1 MLSKTLKDLRKRKDI
16 TQADLADI
24 LGITQQAVARW
35 ERDKSE
41 PDIKTLK
48 QLAEYFSVSTD
59 YLLGSKTKDLRI
71 FSDDEKQLVNGY
83 RTLDNAKKQTL
94 FNMLAFL
101 ISPQGANTGN
111 IIQNN
116 RNGNNLYSNNGNNI
130 VMAQQGELDETWRGL
145 KEVLDVNKIK
155 NLRLERGWTQE
166 DLRKLLNV
174 QKAAISKYE
183 NGMMR
188 LQMTV
193 GS

>member
-130 VMAQQGELDETWRGL
+130 VMA
-145 KEVLDVNKIK
+145 
-155 NLRLERGWTQE
+155 
-166 DLRKLLNV
+166 
-174 QKAAISKYE
+174 
-183 NGMMR
+183 
-188 LQMTV
+188 
-193 GS
+193 